1 MIRKKG
7 KADVNSDVNG
17 VALAVKGKREE
28 NRDKCE
34 DYEGKN
40 EREIRRL
47 DNERESEKRVEEVEG
62 REWKKRKV
70 GYWEEKRYGTVKTLD
85 VSLTPVT
92 VCHRRHYFTLYF
104 LSFGS

>member
-1 MIRKKG
+1 M
-7 KADVNSDVNG
+7 NSDVNG

-92 VCHRRHYFTLYF
+92 VCYRRHYFTLYF